1 MKRKIITV
9 EEFFRLKQMFNSVK
23 EDQEIAWEIYD
34 KQYEDKVILNQLMAK
49 ALVFKKRNEFIDTVK
64 FEFIADSKKLYSFI
78 SINTFDQ
85 IYMDILN
92 KLLDD

>member
-1 MKRKIITV
+1 MKRNIITI
-9 EEFFRLKQMFNSVK
+9 EEFFRLKEMFSSVK
-23 EDQEIAWEIYD
+23 DDQEIAWEIYD

-49 ALVFKKRNEFIDTVK
+49 ALMFKKRNEFIDTVK
-64 FEFIADSKKLYSFI
+64 FEFVADSKKLYSFI
-78 SINTFDQ
+78 KLNHMDQ

>member
-1 MKRKIITV
+1 
-9 EEFFRLKQMFNSVK
+9 MFNASK
-23 EDQEIAWEIYD
+23 EDKEIAWGIFD
-34 KQYEDKVILNQLMAK
+34 SQYEDKVIISQLMAK
-49 ALVFKKRNEFIDTVK
+49 ALMFKNRRDFIDTVK

-78 SINTFDQ
+78 DINTFDK